1 MSSHDKLSTRPV
13 SMGSNGMV
21 TSAHPLASTAGIK
34 ILTQG
39 GNAFDAAVAV
49 ASTLNVVEP
58 YMSGI
63 GGIGLAL
70 VYIKKENRF
79 RCLNF
84 SGNAPENAVLEKFT
98 PENKSLGILSSL
110 IPGNLSGWLTLNE
123 SYGTM
128 DLDNLFSSAINYAE
142 NGFPLTYLNSQYIQ
156 KSKERISPFPSSSIL
171 LNSDKSIPKPGS
183 ILKMPQLA
191 ESFRKISRHGK
202 DIFYKGELAKQIVDG
217 NNKLGGIF
225 TLDDF
230 SRYSPEWQ
238 DPISID
244 YHGYKILTT
253 PPNSSGFQILET
265 LQILENL
272 MNFSDSPQQINNLH
286 KYIES
291 VKLATTDRIKYAGDP
306 DYVKIPLS
314 GLLSKEYAKIQRK
327 RIDDKPSIV
336 SGEHFSNNIPI
347 GSLLPGSP
355 ENYSSG
361 MTTHFAIADKEGNVV
376 SITQT
381 LGGGFGCG
389 AAMGETGIF
398 LNNMASWFDISENSP
413 NKIGPNK
420 KVDFVVA
427 PVHVAKDNQFILSIG
442 TPGSWGI
449 LQTTPQ
455 IITNI
460 LNYGM
465 NIQEAIESPRF
476 KVLSNKHVQMENR
489 FKDDCIKKLMKSGHS
504 VEIIDDWS
512 PIVGG
517 AQGIKLDK
525 ENNVFYGGAD
535 PRRDGVAIGW

>member
-1 MSSHDKLSTRPV
+1 
-13 SMGSNGMV
+13 
-21 TSAHPLASTAGIK
+21 
-34 ILTQG
+34 
-39 GNAFDAAVAV
+39 
-49 ASTLNVVEP
+49 
-58 YMSGI
+58 
-63 GGIGLAL
+63 
-70 VYIKKENRF
+70 
-79 RCLNF
+79 
-84 SGNAPENAVLEKFT
+84 
-98 PENKSLGILSSL
+98 
-110 IPGNLSGWLTLNE
+110 
-123 SYGTM
+123 
-128 DLDNLFSSAINYAE
+128 
-142 NGFPLTYLNSQYIQ
+142 
-156 KSKERISPFPSSSIL
+156 
-171 LNSDKSIPKPGS
+171 
-183 ILKMPQLA
+183 
-191 ESFRKISRHGK
+191 
-202 DIFYKGELAKQIVDG
+202 
-217 NNKLGGIF
+217 
-225 TLDDF
+225 
-230 SRYSPEWQ
+230 
-238 DPISID
+238 
-244 YHGYKILTT
+244 
-253 PPNSSGFQILET
+253 
-265 LQILENL
+265 

-449 LQTTPQ
+449 LPTTPQ

-465 NIQEAIESPRF
+465 NIQEAIESPSC
-476 KVLSNKHVQMENR
+476 L
-489 FKDDCIKKLMKSGHS
+489 LYT
-504 VEIIDDWS
+504 S
-512 PIVGG
+512 PS
-517 AQGIKLDK
+517 
-525 ENNVFYGGAD
+525 
-535 PRRDGVAIGW
+535 PRD

>member
-21 TSAHPLASTAGIK
+21 TSAHPLASTAGIR

-70 VYIKKENRF
+70 TYVKKENRF

-84 SGNAPENAVLEKFT
+84 SGKAPENATPEKFT
-98 PENKSLGILSSL
+98 PETKSLGILSSL
-110 IPGNLSGWLTLNE
+110 IPGNVSGWLTLHE
-123 SYGTM
+123 TYGTM
-128 DLDNLFSSAINYAE
+128 DLENLFSSAINYAQ
-142 NGFPLTYLNSQYIQ
+142 NGFPLTYLNSQFIQ
-156 KSKERISPFPSSSIL
+156 QAKERISPFPSASIL
-171 LNSDKSIPKPGS
+171 LNKDKSVPKPGS
-183 ILKMPQLA
+183 IQKMPQLA
-191 ESFRKISRHGK
+191 ESLKKIATYGK

-225 TLDDF
+225 TLNDLYQYE
-230 SRYSPEWQ
+230 SEWQ
-238 DPISID
+238 EPININ
-244 YHGYKILTT
+244 YHGYDILTT

-265 LQILENL
+265 LQILEYLLDFN
-272 MNFSDSPQQINNLH
+272 NPPQQTENLH

-306 DYVKIPLS
+306 SYVKIPLS
-314 GLLSKEYAKIQRK
+314 GLLSKEYAKSQRT
-327 RIDDKPSIV
+327 RINDKPSIV
-336 SGEHFSNNIPI
+336 SGEHFLNKVPI
-347 GSLLPGSP
+347 GSLLAGSP

-389 AAMGETGIF
+389 AAMGNTGIF
-398 LNNMASWFDISENSP
+398 LNNMASWFDLSENSP
-413 NKIGPNK
+413 NCIGPNK

-427 PVHVAKDNQFILSIG
+427 PIHVKKANEFLLSIG
-442 TPGSWGI
+442 TPGGWGI

-460 LNYGM
+460 LNYEM
-465 NIQEAIESPRF
+465 NIQQAIESPRF
-476 KVLSNKHVQMENR
+476 KVLSEKHLQMESR
-489 FKDDCIKKLMKSGHS
+489 FDNKSIQKLIEIGHS
-504 VEIIDDWS
+504 IDVIDGWS

-525 ENNVFYGGAD
+525 ENNVYYGGAD
-535 PRRDGVAIGW
+535 PRRDGIAIGL